1 MKFGIK
7 MCFQEHQTNEITKLK
22 DEVKEYAI
30 KLADLSSKSD
40 KQMLAFEIENQE
52 LRNELDS

>member
-1 MKFGIK
+1 MNFGIK

-30 KLADLSSKSD
+30 KWTDLCTKSE
-40 KQMLAFEIENQE
+40 KQVLAFEIENQE
-52 LRNELDS
+52 LRNELNS

>member
-7 MCFQEHQTNEITKLK
+7 MCFQEHQTTEITKLK

-30 KLADLSSKSD
+30 RLTDMCSKSE
-40 KQMLAFEIENQE
+40 KQVLAFEIENQE
-52 LRNELDS
+52 LRNELNS